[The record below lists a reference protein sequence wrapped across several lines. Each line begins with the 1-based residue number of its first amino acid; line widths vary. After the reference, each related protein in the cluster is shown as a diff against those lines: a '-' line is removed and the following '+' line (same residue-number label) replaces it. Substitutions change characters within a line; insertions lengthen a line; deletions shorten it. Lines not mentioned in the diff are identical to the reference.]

1 MTSCWTGPAAYVADY
16 VAGPTVVDR
25 GDRLTKLFLAPSPTR
40 VDQATRIMAGS
51 TRYNV
56 GTGTRPVN
64 IQTLALMFL
73 HPDIRTRRF
82 TVNTHD
88 ACADRRQGK
97 LNVSKGARMSK
108 MLYGCALTVA
118 AALGGAGCAN
128 AQTAQAQN
136 AQNAQPI
143 TVATADQNE
152 VVATV
157 GDRKFTL
164 KEVEAKWQEDDPA
177 ERAKVTQLLYQHRRQ
192 SIDQLIGSYFIEEAA
207 KKAGVPT
214 EKYLEAEMTK
224 RRGTVTDAEIQK
236 VYGENKDRV
245 GAQTVEQLRG
255 SITQFIERNRD
266 AQNLAILVDELRKSG
281 PAVKVSLD
289 PPRYTVAL
297 AAHDPSRG
305 PVDAPI
311 TIVEFSEYQCP
322 FCGRVTPTLKALE
335 QKYAGKVRIVFKDF
349 PLQNHAQAPKAAEAA
364 HCAGDQGKYWELHDQ
379 MFSNQQ
385 QLQIADLRKYAGA
398 VGLDQT
404 RFDRCLESGTH
415 AANVQADVDLGSQIG
430 VQSTPTLYINGRV
443 VTGAQPASVFEAI
456 IDEELALQ
464 AGKQM

>member
-1 MTSCWTGPAAYVADY
+1 
-16 VAGPTVVDR
+16 
-25 GDRLTKLFLAPSPTR
+25 
-40 VDQATRIMAGS
+40 
-51 TRYNV
+51 
-56 GTGTRPVN
+56 
-64 IQTLALMFL
+64 
-73 HPDIRTRRF
+73 
-82 TVNTHD
+82 
-88 ACADRRQGK
+88 
-97 LNVSKGARMSK
+97 MSK
-108 MLYGCALTVA
+108 MLYGCALTMA

-128 AQTAQAQN
+128 AQTAQN

-143 TVATADQNE
+143 TVASADQNE

-157 GDRKFTL
+157 GDKKFTL
-164 KEVEAKWQEDDPA
+164 KDVEAKWQEDDPA
-177 ERAKVTQLLYQHRRQ
+177 ERARVTQLLYQHRRQ

-245 GAQTVEQLRG
+245 GTQTVEQLRG

-289 PPRYTVAL
+289 PPRYVVAI
-297 AAHDPSRG
+297 AGHDPSRG
-305 PVDAPI
+305 PADAPI

-335 QKYAGKVRIVFKDF
+335 QKYAGKVRLVFKDF
-349 PLQNHAQAPKAAEAA
+349 PLPNHAQAPKAAEAA

-379 MFSNQQ
+379 LFSNQQ
-385 QLQIADLRKYAGA
+385 QLQIADLRKYAGV
-398 VGLDQT
+398 VGLDQAK
-404 RFDRCLESGTH
+404 FDQCLDSGIH
-415 AANVQADVDLGSQIG
+415 AANVQADVELGSQMG

-443 VTGAQPASVFEAI
+443 VTGAQPSSVFEAI
-456 IDEELALQ
+456 IDEELARK
-464 AGKQM
+464 AGK